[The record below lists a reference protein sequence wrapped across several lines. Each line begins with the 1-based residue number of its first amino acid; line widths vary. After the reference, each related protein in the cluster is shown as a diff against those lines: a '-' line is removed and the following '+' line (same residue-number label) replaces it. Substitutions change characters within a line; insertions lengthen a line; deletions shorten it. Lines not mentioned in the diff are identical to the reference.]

1 MALPTFVAIDF
12 ETAGNYPGAV
22 CAVGLVRV
30 ERGRIKRRIRQ
41 LIRPP
46 RSHVAYTE
54 IHGITWQ
61 DVADKPDFGQAWPLL
76 APVLEGAAFLAAHNA
91 GFDRAVLLKA
101 CRHFGL
107 RPPDIEFRCTVRLA
121 RRVLGIR
128 PARLDH
134 VCGVLGIDLNH
145 HEALSDAEACA
156 RIMLAALKAER
167 ESASMPG
174 VPAADE

>member
-61 DVADKPDFGQAWPLL
+61 DVADKPDFGQAWPVLE
-76 APVLEGAAFLAAHNA
+76 PMLEGAAFLAAHNA
-91 GFDRAVLLKA
+91 GFDRAVLWGA

-107 RPPDIEFRCTVRLA
+107 RPPQLEFRCTVRLA

-128 PARLDH
+128 PAHLAH
-134 VCGVLGIDLNH
+134 VCSVLGIDLNH

-156 RIMLAALKAER
+156 RIMVAALKAES
-167 ESASMPG
+167 ESANMP
-174 VPAADE
+174 